1 MIHCGH
7 CGRKMASPA
16 GYVSGVG
23 VGPKCLVAL
32 VGKVYAKPR
41 IRPYKSVY
49 MDQLELWEGEFYFLD
64 RADADRARIEG
75 I

>member
-1 MIHCGH
+1 M
-7 CGRKMASPA
+7 RAPA
-16 GYVSGVG
+16 CYVSGVG

-49 MDQLELWEGEFYFLD
+49 MDQPELWASEHYFLD
-64 RADADRARIEG
+64 RADADRARIDLATIKAGE
-75 I
+75 